1 MKIKLLKFRLLL
13 FLLVLGVFSCNPKE
27 DTPEPIKIEDL
38 VKEAIVRS
46 MGDWYFWNKELPS
59 NVDVTKY
66 SSNAE
71 LLNAIIF
78 KPLDRFSYITTREAF
93 NAAFTGQVSGVH
105 GFGFSFDSDER
116 MFVSFVYDLSPAGQD
131 GWQRGW
137 QVIEINGKAIAEYK
151 TSTGGFNFQLGPNE
165 VGYTNTFKFRL
176 PDNSEKTTT
185 IPKAAF
191 QTNSV
196 LYKNVIEQENKKI
209 GYWVYQSFRQ
219 TPGLTNPVR
228 SQEVEDSFNYFFE
241 KNINEMIIDLRYNGG
256 GSVAVTEQILNYLV
270 PNAGSSSVMYTNR
283 HNVERSNNNR
293 TVNFNKKGNL
303 NLSRIVFITS
313 RGSAS
318 ASELL
323 INSLDP
329 YMEVIIVGDNTFGKP
344 VGSFP
349 LGFDSRTLREN
360 DVELVPIT
368 FAIDNAEGKA
378 DYFDGF
384 PADILASDSP
394 SQNWGTA
401 QEVRFQAAL
410 QYIQTGNTGGRLIN
424 NYFKPRWNMIDDFKG
439 LEQEFPIY

>member
-13 FLLVLGVFSCNPKE
+13 FLLVVGVFSCNPKE

-59 NVDVTKY
+59 NVDVTNY

>member
-13 FLLVLGVFSCNPKE
+13 FLLVVGVFSCNPKE

>member
-1 MKIKLLKFRLLL
+1 MKIKLFKFRLLL
-13 FLLVLGVFSCNPKE
+13 FLLVVGVFSCNPKE

>member
-1 MKIKLLKFRLLL
+1 MHIKLFIARIFFL
-13 FLLVLGVFSCNPKE
+13 FVAITIFSCNPEEETPDSQKVE
-27 DTPEPIKIEDL
+27 DI
-38 VKEAIVRS
+38 VKEAILRS
-46 MGDWYFWNKELPS
+46 MADWYFWNKELPS
-59 NVDVTKY
+59 NIDVTQY
-66 SSNAE
+66 STNEA

-78 KPLDRFSYITTREAF
+78 KPLDRFSYLTTREAF
-93 NAAFTGQVSGVH
+93 NAAFTGQATGVH
-105 GFGFSFDSDER
+105 GFGFSIDANEN

-137 QVIEINGKAIAEYK
+137 QVLEINGKPIADYK

-165 VGYTNTFKFRL
+165 IGYTNRFKFRL
-176 PDNSEKTTT
+176 PDNSEKSTT

-196 LYKNVIEQENKKI
+196 LFRNVIEQEGKKI

-219 TPGLTNPVR
+219 TPGLTNPTR
-228 SQEVEDSFNYFFE
+228 SQEVEDSFNYFIEE
-241 KNINEMIIDLRYNGG
+241 KIDEIIIDLRYNGG
-256 GSVAVTEQILNYLV
+256 GSVAVTEQVLNFLV
-270 PNAGSSSVMYTNR
+270 PSNAGSNVMYTNR
-283 HNVERSNNNR
+283 HNADRSNNNR

-303 NLSRIVFITS
+303 ILSRIVFITS

-329 YMEVIIVGDNTFGKP
+329 YMDVILVGDNTFGKP

-349 LGFDSRTLREN
+349 LSFDSRILREN

-384 PADILASDSP
+384 PATILAPDSP
-394 SQNWGTA
+394 SHNWGTA
-401 QEVRFQAAL
+401 GEVRFQAAL
-410 QYIQTGNTGGRLIN
+410 EYIRTGNTGARIHL
-424 NYFKPRWNMIDDFKG
+424 NYFKPKWNMIDDFKG
-439 LEQEFPIY
+439 LEQEFPVY